1 MPDDPQSLRQRVDEL
16 EKEVAVLR
24 QVRRQRTV
32 RRRSEAEL
40 LGLPLWEIAI
50 GPDAEKG
57 EWRGHARAIIAIGD
71 IATGWLAIGGFA
83 RGIIALGGCAVG
95 GVSLGGVSLGLFGAL
110 GGLAVGTIALGG
122 AAIGLVALG
131 GGAVGYVAIGGG
143 AIGHYAAGGDAA
155 GHFILTARRQDP
167 EAVRFF
173 QQWFPLLKL
182 WLPWLAGR

>member
-1 MPDDPQSLRQRVDEL
+1 VSDDRESLRQRVEEL
-16 EKEVAVLR
+16 EKEIAALR
-24 QVRRQRTV
+24 QVQSGRTV
-32 RRRSEAEL
+32 RRRSEASL
-40 LGLPLWEIAI
+40 LGLPVWEIAV
-50 GPDAEKG
+50 GPDLERG
-57 EWRGHARAIIAIGD
+57 ERRGHARAIIAIGD

-83 RGIIALGGCAVG
+83 RGIIALGGCAV
-95 GVSLGGVSLGLFGAL
+95 GGVSLGLFGAL

>member
-1 MPDDPQSLRQRVDEL
+1 VSGDRESLRQRVEKV
-16 EKEVAVLR
+16 EKELAALR
-24 QVRRQRTV
+24 PVQCRRTV
-32 RRRSEAEL
+32 RRRSEASF
-40 LGLPLWEIAI
+40 LGLPVWEIAV
-50 GPDAEKG
+50 GPDLERG
-57 EWRGHARAIIAIGD
+57 EPRGHARAIIAIGD

-95 GVSLGGVSLGLFGAL
+95 GISLGGVSLGLFGAL

-122 AAIGLVALG
+122 AAVGLVALG
-131 GGAVGYVAIGGG
+131 GGALGYVAMGGG

-173 QQWFPLLKL
+173 QQWLPLLEL
-182 WLPWLAGR
+182 WLPGLAGR